1 MIVEIAQGNPKE
13 IRMSSK
19 FQYLQHLL
27 DFIHFGEL
35 IKRTPRLLAIL
46 ILKYQ
51 SLIKN
56 WDDCCIDSSHSELAG
71 LVVSKDKKATASL
84 PMSSIQTF

>member
-56 WDDCCIDSSHSELAG
+56 WDDCGINSSHLELAMF
-71 LVVSKDKKATASL
+71 LASKNK
-84 PMSSIQTF
+84 